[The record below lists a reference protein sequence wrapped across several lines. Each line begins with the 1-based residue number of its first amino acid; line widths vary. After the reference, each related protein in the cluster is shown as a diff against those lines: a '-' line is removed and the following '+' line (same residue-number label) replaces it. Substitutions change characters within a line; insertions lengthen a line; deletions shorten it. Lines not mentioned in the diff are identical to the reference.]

1 MKRLFLSFGMLPAM
15 LVLGAGCSTTNE
27 HPSVGVASAPSGSQE
42 KAAPPPPDSANYT
55 PPVALPPSEPTPTTE
70 RQQIVEFRIKAPDAS
85 KVYLA
90 GEFNSWS
97 ETELPM
103 SRQANGE
110 WIASIALKPGRYQYK
125 FIVDDKWMADPD
137 NSERVDDG
145 YNGFNSVIQIPDSN
159 GNP

>member
-1 MKRLFLSFGMLPAM
+1 MKSLFVPFGMLSVM
-15 LVLGAGCSTTNE
+15 LFLGSGCSTTRD
-27 HPSVGVASAPSGSQE
+27 HTSAGIASAPSGSQDE
-42 KAAPPPPDSANYT
+42 AAPAPAASSIHTAPIAVS
-55 PPVALPPSEPTPTTE
+55 PSEPTTTTE
-70 RQQIVEFRIKAPDAS
+70 RQYIVEFKIKAPDAS

-97 ETELPM
+97 ETDMPM
-103 SRQANGE
+103 TKQANGE
-110 WIASIALKPGRYQYK
+110 WTASIALKPGSYQYK
-125 FIVDDKWMADPD
+125 FIIDDQWTSDPD